1 MVLYPRRHPHRM
13 NYGRNSNEK
22 SEEEKKCVHFILF
35 FSLSSLVCKKGQKK
49 RERASLKCRF
59 SHDRTGKFN
68 FPKWCWICSLSRN
81 WKKKVNFFFFLL
93 LPSPPFKQL
102 LCVEIVEV
110 IPTRETAPG
119 SLIIQ
124 FKSVAILPKREMCS
138 AIKIQ
143 LSVMIFDSK
152 ILK

>member
-1 MVLYPRRHPHRM
+1 MIVLE
-13 NYGRNSNEK
+13 NSISQNGAEFVALV
-22 SEEEKKCVHFILF
+22 ETEKKKSI
-35 FSLSSLVCKKGQKK
+35 S
-49 RERASLKCRF
+49 
-59 SHDRTGKFN
+59 
-68 FPKWCWICSLSRN
+68 
-81 WKKKVNFFFFLL
+81 FFFLL

>member
-1 MVLYPRRHPHRM
+1 MIVLE
-13 NYGRNSNEK
+13 NSISQNGAEFVALV
-22 SEEEKKCVHFILF
+22 ETEKKKPISF
-35 FSLSSLVCKKGQKK
+35 FL
-49 RERASLKCRF
+49 
-59 SHDRTGKFN
+59 
-68 FPKWCWICSLSRN
+68 
-81 WKKKVNFFFFLL
+81 LL
-93 LPSPPFKQL
+93 LPSPPFKQF

-143 LSVMIFDSK
+143 LSVMIFDQNSNK
-152 ILK
+152 NDSELISI

>member
-1 MVLYPRRHPHRM
+1 MKKTTWVFVFQK
-13 NYGRNSNEK
+13 YGKFWS
-22 SEEEKKCVHFILF
+22 
-35 FSLSSLVCKKGQKK
+35 FSLGHSVENKPIISEQC
-49 RERASLKCRF
+49 
-59 SHDRTGKFN
+59 
-68 FPKWCWICSLSRN
+68 PP
-81 WKKKVNFFFFLL
+81 FFF
-93 LPSPPFKQL
+93 QAL

-143 LSVMIFDSK
+143 LSVMIFDQNSNKNDSK
-152 ILK
+152 LISI

>member
-1 MVLYPRRHPHRM
+1 MIVLE
-13 NYGRNSNEK
+13 NSISQNGAEFVALV
-22 SEEEKKCVHFILF
+22 ETEKKKSI
-35 FSLSSLVCKKGQKK
+35 S
-49 RERASLKCRF
+49 
-59 SHDRTGKFN
+59 
-68 FPKWCWICSLSRN
+68 
-81 WKKKVNFFFFLL
+81 FFFFLL